1 MSAILIIPGL
11 YPQILL
17 SMIEKIDQ
25 TPNPYSIKI
34 QFSNL
39 QSINTVQSKIILI
52 STFSGVFLGFVAFT
66 LMPWLKKKLP
76 VKIIL
81 PISSAFS
88 KLDTQAKLSIRKFS
102 ASVSRIKAISDFINS
117 SFNSFRNNLPLIQD
131 KIKIIM
137 LYFVAALALISV
149 ALLIL
154 LKI

>member
-11 YPQILL
+11 YPRILL
-17 SMIEKIDQ
+17 SLIEKIDQ
-25 TPNPYSIKI
+25 TLNPYSIKI

-39 QSINTVQSKIILI
+39 QLINTVQSKIILI

-66 LMPWLKKKLP
+66 LIPELMKKLP

-88 KLDTQAKLSIRKFS
+88 KLDIQAKLSIRKFS
-102 ASVSRIKAISDFINS
+102 ASVSRIKTISDFINS

-131 KIKIIM
+131 KIKIII

-154 LKI
+154 LKT